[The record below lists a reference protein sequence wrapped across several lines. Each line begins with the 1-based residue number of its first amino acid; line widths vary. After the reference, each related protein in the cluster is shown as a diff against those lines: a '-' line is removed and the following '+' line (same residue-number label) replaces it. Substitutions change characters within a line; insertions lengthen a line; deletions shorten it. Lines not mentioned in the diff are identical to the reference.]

1 MKGRAAHMLIEH
13 IRRDGGTQIRGALDE
28 GTVGDYAA
36 AIKAKTKLPDVGVFF
51 DGTDH
56 WLWDGFH
63 RIEAELR
70 AGAKRVMADIKPG
83 TQRDA
88 ILAACGANAAHG
100 LRRSNAD
107 KRRAVETLL
116 ADAEWGEWS
125 NRAIAKVTQ
134 VSDVFV
140 GECRERLR
148 VATTEQAQEVTS
160 AEVQTFAPA
169 VRQNGDLAG
178 RAGDEGTGASVVADP
193 SREAAKV
200 SFAPVPN
207 EPRRSPIDLLGL
219 DDIDPAWLDLTD
231 DILAALGVFDN
242 CVRSA
247 QASVSELLGRPGV
260 GAQLQSLRQSA
271 HELAARARK
280 SVRPHTVCVYCKDP
294 DGCAGR
300 REACNGC
307 RGLGYLTEEQ
317 LTAVPR
323 ELEAR
328 GEAAQVIDTKKGGF
342 MARAPARVAATKT
355 RKPKLRIEDAAGRE
369 LVVER
374 EEEEDTEG
382 PW

>member
-28 GTVGDYAA
+28 GTVADYAA
-36 AIKAKTKLPDVGVFF
+36 VIKAKAKLPDVGVFF

-70 AGAKRVMADIKPG
+70 AGAKRVMAEVKRG

-148 VATTEQAQEVTS
+148 IATTEQSQEVTS

-169 VRQNGDLAG
+169 ARQGEAKAG
-178 RAGDEGTGASVVADP
+178 PVGGDEGAGGK
-193 SREAAKV
+193 EL
-200 SFAPVPN
+200 
-207 EPRRSPIDLLGL
+207 PRSG
-219 DDIDPAWLDLTD
+219 
-231 DILAALGVFDN
+231 LAATPPAPDEPDMRTRDRLIGVERLLRD
-242 CVRSA
+242 A
-247 QASVSELLGRPGV
+247 QAAIAPCL
-260 GAQLQSLRQSA
+260 
-271 HELAARARK
+271 
-280 SVRPHTVCVYCKDP
+280 
-294 DGCAGR
+294 
-300 REACNGC
+300 
-307 RGLGYLTEEQ
+307 
-317 LTAVPR
+317 
-323 ELEAR
+323 AR
-328 GEAAQVIDTKKGGF
+328 GEAMAVQAALTEALTVVRKALEPPKEQPIKLKAPGQFFAPRDGSPLKKT
-342 MARAPARVAATKT
+342 PHVRVVLET
-355 RKPKLRIEDAAGRE
+355 PDGDVPFEP
-369 LVVER
+369 V
-374 EEEEDTEG
+374 EDTEAEG
-382 PW
+382 W